1 MKKLLRFTFTVL
13 LSVVCG
19 TMWAQVVTFDPA
31 TDKGSQGGSSSGE
44 DQVTKNGVTI
54 SASPTGSFGNGQ
66 QYRVYKGSTF
76 TVSSTVGN
84 ITKVEI
90 TCTASGEEKYGPG
103 CFTDVTPGSYSFE
116 GAVGT
121 WTGSASSLS
130 MTASTNQVRMTEIKV
145 TIGEGGDPGP
155 GPGPEPG
162 TASGSGTLADPWN
175 AVAAQNFTAA
185 LPDDQAT
192 EESYY
197 IKGKIAKIANN
208 GEFGE
213 RFGNATFY
221 ISDDGADANTFY
233 IFRTLY
239 LENQKWVEGNKQIK
253 VGDEVIICG
262 KLINYQGTTPE
273 TQANESYIYSLN
285 GKTTDEGGDPGPG
298 PEPGTPSGSGTLAD
312 PWNAVAAQNFTAAL
326 PADQATE
333 ESYYIKG
340 KIAKIA
346 NNGEFGERFGN
357 ATFYISDDGADANT
371 FYIFRTLYL
380 ENQKWVEGNQQI
392 KVGDEVIICGKLIN
406 YQGTTPETQANESYI
421 YSLNGK
427 TTDEGSGPGPG
438 PEPGTPSGSG
448 TLADPWN
455 AVAAQNF
462 TAALPA
468 DETTEQDYY
477 IKGKIAKIANNG
489 EFGERFGNATF
500 YISDDGADAN
510 TFYIFRTLYLENKK
524 WVEGNTQ
531 IKVGDEVIICGKLV
545 NYQGTT
551 PETSANN
558 SYIYSLNGVTSEG
571 GEVPP
576 VTGGIVFDPTVDKGS
591 QGGSSSGEDQVTKNG
606 VTIAA
611 SPTGSFG
618 NGQQYRVYKGS
629 TFTVSSTAGNIV
641 KIVVTCTAAG
651 EEKYGPGCF
660 TDVAPGTYT
669 YEGTEGTWTGSAT
682 SVSMVAS
689 TNQVRMTKVEVTLE
703 GGETPAVLT
712 ITGTTPFQ
720 GSTVVTITPS
730 NADYAVYYTLDGSNP
745 GTSGT
750 AKTYNAPFTITETT
764 TVKAVEE
771 DLNGELSSVV
781 EKTFVKEEMTAAANI
796 AEFKNLAAGTEAVL
810 TLTNAEVLYAGTN
823 DIFVR
828 DATGAID
835 FFKSGF
841 DWTPSTILNGTVT
854 GTFSTYNNLPE
865 FTKSSNT
872 NANNVTTTTG
882 SAPAPVV
889 LTIPES
895 RDMKY
900 VCDLVRINGV
910 HFGNASEGTN
920 ISIFKDNEE
929 LVIYDKFKLWNGFT
943 DYLDSSKSYDV
954 TGILVIYQEMY
965 EIYPT
970 VIGDSTGISEVST
983 TLDVNAPMYNLKGQ
997 RVDNSYHGVVIQNG
1011 KKVVK

>member
-1 MKKLLRFTFTVL
+1 MKKLLRFTLTVL

-31 TDKGSQGGSSSGE
+31 TDKGSQAGSSQGE

-54 SASPTGSFGNGQ
+54 SVAPTGSFGNGQ
-66 QYRVYKGSTF
+66 QYRVYKGSIF
-76 TVSSTVGN
+76 TVTSTVGN

-90 TCTASGEEKYGPG
+90 TCSASGDEKYGPG
-103 CFTDVTPGSYSFE
+103 CFTDATPSSYNYE
-116 GAVGT
+116 GTVGT
-121 WTGSASSLS
+121 WTGNAASFS

-145 TIGEGGDPGP
+145 TIGDGSDP

-162 TASGSGTLADPWN
+162 TATGSGTLADPWN

-185 LPDDQAT
+185 LPADEPT
-192 EESYY
+192 EQTYY

-208 GEFGE
+208 GEFST

-233 IFRTLY
+233 IFRALY
-239 LENQKWVEGNKQIK
+239 LENQLWVEGNTQIK

-262 KLINYQGTTPE
+262 KLVNYKGTTPE
-273 TQANESYIYSLN
+273 TVQNESYIYSLN
-285 GKTTDEGGDPGPG
+285 GKTKEDGGTPG

-326 PADQATE
+326 TADTPTE

-340 KIAKIA
+340 KIAQIA
-346 NNGEFGERFGN
+346 NNGEFSARFGN

-371 FYIFRTLYL
+371 FYIYRTLYL
-380 ENQKWVEGNQQI
+380 ENQ
-392 KVGDEVIICGKLIN
+392 L
-406 YQGTTPETQANESYI
+406 
-421 YSLNGK
+421 
-427 TTDEGSGPGPG
+427 
-438 PEPGTPSGSG
+438 
-448 TLADPWN
+448 
-455 AVAAQNF
+455 
-462 TAALPA
+462 
-468 DETTEQDYY
+468 
-477 IKGKIAKIANNG
+477 
-489 EFGERFGNATF
+489 
-500 YISDDGADAN
+500 
-510 TFYIFRTLYLENKK
+510 

-545 NYQGTT
+545 NYKGTT
-551 PETSANN
+551 PETVQNE
-558 SYIYSLNGVTSEG
+558 SYIYSLNGKTSEG

-641 KIVVTCTAAG
+641 KIEISCTAAG
-651 EEKYGPGCF
+651 DEKYGPGCF
-660 TDVAPGTYT
+660 TDVTTGIFTYV
-669 YEGTEGTWTGSAT
+669 GTEGTWTGSAT
-682 SVSMVAS
+682 SVSMTAS
-689 TNQVRMTKVEVTLE
+689 SNQVRMTKVVVTLE
-703 GGETPAVLT
+703 GGEVPAVLT
-712 ITGTTPFQ
+712 ISGTTPFQ

-730 NADYAVYYTLDGSNP
+730 NADYAVYYTVDGSDP
-745 GTSGT
+745 RSSST

-771 DLNGELSSVV
+771 DLAGELSSVV
-781 EKTFVKEEMTAAANI
+781 EKTFVKEEMATAANI
-796 AEFKNLAAGTEAVL
+796 AEFKNLAVGTEATL
-810 TLTNAEVLYAGTN
+810 TLTDAEVLYASGR
-823 DIFVR
+823 DVYVR
-828 DATGAID
+828 DASGAID
-835 FFKSGF
+835 FYNTGLEF
-841 DWTPSTILNGTVT
+841 TPNMKLNGSLKGIYT
-854 GTFSTYNNLPE
+854 TYNNLPE
-865 FTKSSNT
+865 FTKSDNT
-872 NANNVTTTTG
+872 SMSTLTVTNG
-882 SAPAPVV
+882 AAPVPV
-889 LTIPES
+889 TLTIPDA

-900 VCDLVRINGV
+900 VCDLVKINGV
-910 HFGNASEGTN
+910 VVGPSSEGN
-920 ISIFKDNEE
+920 NSSIYKDNEE
-929 LVIYDKFKLWNGFT
+929 LVLYDKFHIFEQHS
-943 DYLDSSKSYDV
+943 DYAPMSDV
-954 TGILVIYQEMY
+954 FDFTGILVIYKDMY

-970 VIGDSTGISEVST
+970 VVTKTTGINEVTT
-983 TLDVNAPMYNLKGQ
+983 TLDLNAPMYNLKGQ